1 MVHSAQHLQDFIVLA
16 QTTLSQHGVVAGDAA
31 LQSAGKMLQRLADPL
46 PAPQVAD
53 SSLTHEA
60 MLQRCAS
67 HDIA

>member
-16 QTTLSQHGVVAGDAA
+16 QTTLGQHGVVTGDAA

-46 PAPQVAD
+46 PAPQGAD